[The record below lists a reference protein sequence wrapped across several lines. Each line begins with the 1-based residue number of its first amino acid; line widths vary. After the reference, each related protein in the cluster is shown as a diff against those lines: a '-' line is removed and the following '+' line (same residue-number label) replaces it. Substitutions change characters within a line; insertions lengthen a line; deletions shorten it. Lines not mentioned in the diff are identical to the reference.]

1 MSETL
6 LGVSVIVT
14 FIVTPFTLLKAYLS
28 EKENK
33 QLRKKLG
40 RV

>member
-1 MSETL
+1 MTIISL
-6 LGVSVIVT
+6 LITFVIALIT
-14 FIVTPFTLLKAYLS
+14 ILKAYLT

-40 RV
+40 R

>member
-1 MSETL
+1 MNETL
-6 LGVSVIVT
+6 LSVSVIVT
-14 FIVTPFTLLKAYLS
+14 FIVTPLTLLKAYLA

-40 RV
+40 R